1 MSSYAMRWM
10 PSSLVNTILEG
21 DVDKRSNFPCRG
33 RSPEGDGS
41 EKFPKWLYGNAL
53 IINRLT
59 RMSLSAVRVKIVHG
73 LVRAQ
78 GMPIAEVA
86 RQVGISTSGVS
97 EILSRSLSS

>member
-1 MSSYAMRWM
+1 MARSTKRTLRRGISPRAGRNGGRMSSYAMRWM

-53 IINRLT
+53 IIN
-59 RMSLSAVRVKIVHG
+59 
-73 LVRAQ
+73 
-78 GMPIAEVA
+78 
-86 RQVGISTSGVS
+86 
-97 EILSRSLSS
+97 